1 MRNFYEEQRKIDMKQ
16 GIDKPCV
23 QMVVL
28 YNHIDRVMHMTS
40 AQQKI
45 KNIRAASR
53 LMVRELGFMNQNLAA
68 TDYPP
73 SAVHSMLEVETH
85 GSMTAAQL
93 VQILGLEKSSVSRM
107 LAKLVEAGELE
118 ENPSADDARIKLL
131 SLTVK
136 GRETARNINAY
147 ADQRVA
153 EALSKLDPLTQNA
166 LLQGLSSYA
175 SALKACRENTTAKGR
190 NSFKLVSGYHA
201 GMIGRITE
209 MHSSYYAREHNFGH
223 FFEAKVAAG
232 LADFS
237 ARLDKP
243 CNQIWLAMVNER
255 IVGSVAI
262 DGEDLGNN
270 KAHLRWFILDD
281 GCRGSGLGRNLLA
294 EALKFCEEQKFS
306 CVQLWTFN
314 KLTAAR
320 RLYESFGF
328 ELSKEWEGDQWGS
341 TITEQQFTRTI
352 V

>member
-1 MRNFYEEQRKIDMKQ
+1 
-16 GIDKPCV
+16 
-23 QMVVL
+23 
-28 YNHIDRVMHMTS
+28 MTS
-40 AQQKI
+40 EQQKI

-107 LAKLVEAGELE
+107 LAKLVQSGELE
-118 ENPSADDARIKLL
+118 ENPSADDARTKLI
-131 SLTVK
+131 SLTGK
-136 GRETARNINAY
+136 GKKTVQNINAY

-153 EALSKLDPLTQNA
+153 AALIKLDPFTQEA
-166 LLQGLSSYA
+166 VSKGLSSYA
-175 SALKACRENTTAKGR
+175 SALKACRENTPGR
-190 NSFKLVSGYHA
+190 VHHSFKIVPGYHA

-209 MHSSYYAREHNFGH
+209 MHGSYYAREHNFGN

-243 CNQIWLAMVNER
+243 YNQIWLAIMDER
-255 IVGSVAI
+255 VVGSVAI

-270 KAHLRWFILDD
+270 EAHLRWFILDD
-281 GCRGSGLGRNLLA
+281 GCRGSGLGRKLIS
-294 EALKFCEEQKFS
+294 EAMRFCDEQNFS
-306 CVQLWTFN
+306 AVQLWTFN
-314 KLTAAR
+314 KLTTAR

-328 ELSKEWEGDQWGS
+328 ELSKEWEGVQWGS
-341 TITEQQFTRTI
+341 TITEQQFTRI
-352 V
+352 NAAYHSSL